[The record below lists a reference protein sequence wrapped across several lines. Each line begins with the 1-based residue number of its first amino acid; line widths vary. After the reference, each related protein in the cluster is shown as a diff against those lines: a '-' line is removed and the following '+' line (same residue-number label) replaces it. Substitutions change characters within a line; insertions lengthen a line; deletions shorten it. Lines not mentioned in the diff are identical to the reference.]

1 MDPDP
6 KSPDNPGRDIA
17 DMKKVQDILQASETR
32 YRHLFETAQD
42 GILILDADIGQ
53 IVDVNTFLIDLL
65 GSLHEGFLGKKI
77 WEIGHF
83 KDIIANKDHFEELR
97 QKEYIRYEDRP
108 LETADGRHIDVE
120 FVSTSYTVDNKKVI
134 QCRIRDNTGRKRAEE
149 ALAASELRYRR
160 LFETTNDGILI
171 LDGDSG
177 QIIDVNPFLIDLLG
191 FSREQFLQKK
201 IWEIGLSRDIV
212 ANKAHFEELQRKESS
227 RYEDR
232 PLETADGRH
241 IDVEIVSNVYS
252 ANNKKVV
259 QCNIRDIT
267 ERKKVEEALL
277 RSTNKLAMINSI
289 TRHDIL
295 NQLMGLT
302 TYLELSKEDVTDPVF
317 RGYIQK
323 EDQAAE
329 AILGQI
335 EFTRDYQDIG
345 TQAPK
350 WQILFEIIS
359 SAIQKL
365 KPQKIELN
373 VNVRGVGVFADPLM
387 EKVFYNLMENSLR
400 HGDHVTNLDYSVRET
415 ADGLIITY
423 CDDGV
428 GITAEDKKKLFQKGF
443 GKHTGLGLFLSQEI
457 LSITG
462 ITITENGELGKGVR
476 FEILVPKGAFRFAD
490 Q

>member
-6 KSPDNPGRDIA
+6 KTPDNPNRDIA
-17 DMKKVQDILQASETR
+17 DRKKVQDLLQASETR

-42 GILILDADIGQ
+42 GILILDADTGQ

-65 GSLHEGFLGKKI
+65 GSLHEQFLGKKI
-77 WEIGHF
+77 WEIEHLR
-83 KDIIANKDHFEELR
+83 DIIANKDHFEELR

-108 LETADGRHIDVE
+108 LETADGRHISVE
-120 FVSTSYTVDNKKVI
+120 FVSTSYIVDQKKVI
-134 QCRIRDNTGRKRAEE
+134 QCRIRDNTVRKRAEE
-149 ALAASELRYRR
+149 ALTASELRYRR

-171 LDGDSG
+171 LDADTG
-177 QIIDVNPFLIDLLG
+177 QIVEVNPFLIDLLG
-191 FSREQFLQKK
+191 FSHEQFLQKK
-201 IWEIGLSRDIV
+201 IWEIGLSKDIV
-212 ANKAHFEELQRKESS
+212 ANKDHFEELQRKESS

-232 PLETADGRH
+232 PLETAYGRH

-277 RSTNKLAMINSI
+277 QSTKKLAMLNSI

-302 TYLELSKEDVTDPVF
+302 TYLELSKEDVKDPILL
-317 RGYIQK
+317 GYIQK
-323 EDQAAE
+323 EEQAAD
-329 AILGQI
+329 AILWQI
-335 EFTRDYQDIG
+335 EFTRDYQEIG

-350 WQILFEIIS
+350 WQSLFNIIH

-365 KPQKIELN
+365 KLLKIDFK
-373 VNVRGVGVFADPLM
+373 VNVGSVGIFADPLM
-387 EKVFYNLMENSLR
+387 EKVFYNVMENSLR
-400 HGDHVTNLDYSVRET
+400 HGDHVTHIDYSVRET
-415 ADGLIITY
+415 GDGLIITY

-428 GITAEDKKKLFQKGF
+428 GITAENKKNLFQKGF

-462 ITITENGELGKGVR
+462 ITITENGEPGKGVR
-476 FEILVPKGAFRFAD
+476 FEILVPKGAFRFGD